1 MQAQI
6 LGEEALYRLSVLRW
20 LGRHPNSCEDEKRF
34 SCFIDLV
41 ISIFLGFWSQNLH
54 VRKDLDQVP

>member
-1 MQAQI
+1 
-6 LGEEALYRLSVLRW
+6 
-20 LGRHPNSCEDEKRF
+20 LGRHSNSCEDEKRF

-54 VRKDLDQVP
+54 VRKDVDQVP